1 MKPLVSTSWLEDNYQ
16 KVRII
21 DATWHMPSLQRDP
34 HKEFF
39 NEHIPGSVFF
49 DLDKNSDQTTTIP
62 HMLPKKESWQKIVS
76 NFGIKNF
83 DHIIIYDNSNV
94 MSSCRCWFTFIY
106 FGHDPNLV
114 SVLDGGLKKW
124 KLEGKDLTKEVI
136 NFPESKYI
144 ATFLKDLVKDKGQ
157 IERNIKTNDFKLIDA
172 RSSERFNGLV
182 PEPRKGLNSGSIKN
196 SLNFPFIECIN
207 KSDSTF
213 KSPDELLKIFQKYN
227 ALGSKDIV
235 FTCGSGVTACIL
247 GLANSIISGKT
258 PMIYDGSWSEY
269 GLKNK

>member
-1 MKPLVSTSWLEDNYQ
+1 
-16 KVRII
+16 
-21 DATWHMPSLQRDP
+21 
-34 HKEFF
+34 
-39 NEHIPGSVFF
+39 
-49 DLDKNSDQTTTIP
+49 
-62 HMLPKKESWQKIVS
+62 
-76 NFGIKNF
+76 
-83 DHIIIYDNSNV
+83 

-207 KSDSTF
+207 KSDSH
-213 KSPDELLKIFQKYN
+213 LKVLTNY
-227 ALGSKDIV
+227 
-235 FTCGSGVTACIL
+235 
-247 GLANSIISGKT
+247 
-258 PMIYDGSWSEY
+258 
-269 GLKNK
+269 

>member
-1 MKPLVSTSWLEDNYQ
+1 MKKLTVSIVLLASVMFAT
-16 KVRII
+16 KVSLAQEVTNNII
-21 DATWHMPSLQRDP
+21 HQISKKA
-34 HKEFF
+34 
-39 NEHIPGSVFF
+39 
-49 DLDKNSDQTTTIP
+49 DKGE
-62 HMLPKKESWQKIVS
+62 L
-76 NFGIKNF
+76 
-83 DHIIIYDNSNV
+83 YDYYVN
-94 MSSCRCWFTFIY
+94 
-106 FGHDPNLV
+106 
-114 SVLDGGLKKW
+114 
-124 KLEGKDLTKEVI
+124 
-136 NFPESKYI
+136 
-144 ATFLKDLVKDKGQ
+144 KDKGQ